1 MKKLTAVLLSV
12 IMLLSLVS
20 GAAFAAEE
28 RIRVTLRFDA
38 SVVAADM
45 DTLYS
50 DLRSAQIIDENTTN
64 VPSEI
69 TITVP
74 KGATVKE
81 VIEEAQKET
90 PFTIDGLSE
99 NYITQVGFVGSDVL
113 ENLVSIPIGDYMS
126 GNVFSSAGWSFSI
139 DGEALMSGIDAATV
153 GNDGSVIEGRFGL
166 YTGWDSNWNA
176 INYDRNF
183 LKSYAELKELVER
196 TVNTDGFSEEQ
207 KQKLS
212 AEKAEAETLLSEIYN
227 EACLN
232 DEVSALLKEAHPTFR
247 TNGGMWI
254 GYIEKKGTSLWG
266 TNSPTAKIESASSEL
281 STAATPTDESVLA
294 DKVRIDAL
302 LENIAES
309 YTEKSSYWEVMDM
322 GAYKK
327 YAPET
332 GKVLLE
338 TVMKAFVKASIADIA
353 ETDRDTELAKAI
365 LALTASG
372 KDATKLY
379 KADSSTPI
387 NALEK
392 LNAAEQS
399 TSAWS
404 APYTLAVYNREEYS
418 NRAYELALVNALLA
432 SQGENGAWDEF
443 GTIDTT
449 ANAIAGLAFYADDR
463 DNEIKTKVNEAIE
476 KALAYL
482 SSQQNADGSFSDLW
496 SGANSNSTAM
506 VAIALAAAGV
516 DVENDARFIK
526 NGSSTIDGL
535 LSFALSD
542 NSGFG
547 HTDNNTLSDYSTEQ
561 AFRAL
566 IALSGAM
573 KEGNAYNVYDFNGIE
588 LTPAREAG
596 ETTGGG
602 VVSPDT
608 SGKQISVSLTIK
620 ADTEYWLRGYNVIL
634 SGESTSV
641 YDAFVK
647 GCRESGITYKGSEN
661 GYISAI
667 TKDGKTLAERD
678 HGPNSGWLYKVN
690 GTAPIEGSRECEVKN
705 GDSIQFYYTSDY
717 TREPGAGAWG
727 DETEDE
733 EQNVEEENIPTEK
746 LTFADVPENHWARE
760 YIEELSEKG
769 ILNGRGDNFAPEDK
783 ITRAEFVTILSRIA
797 GEAVSGKV
805 AFEDVSEDVWYAES
819 VAWAY
824 ENGITNGVSAS
835 AFAPEKNIT
844 REDMAVMLVRYAVL
858 KGITLKEEVSEKN
871 FRDETDISDYARD
884 AVKKMQLAGVISGM
898 NDGSFAPKCFATRA
912 EVAKMISV
920 LLWVIEK

>member
-1 MKKLTAVLLSV
+1 MKKLTAVLLSI

-20 GAAFAAEE
+20 GVALAAEE
-28 RIRVTLRFDA
+28 NISITVCFDA
-38 SVVAADM
+38 SVVADDL

-50 DLRSAQIIDENTTN
+50 DLRLAHIIDESTTN
-64 VPSEI
+64 LPSEI
-69 TITVP
+69 TVTVP
-74 KGATVKE
+74 KGSTVKE
-81 VIEEAQKET
+81 VLQVALEESA
-90 PFTIDGLSE
+90 FTIEGLSE

-113 ENLVSIPIGDYMS
+113 ENLVSIPVGDYMS

-139 DGEALMSGIDAATV
+139 DGEALTSGIDAATV

-166 YTGWDSNWNA
+166 YTGWDENWNA

-183 LKSYAELKELVER
+183 LKNYAELKELTEM
-196 TVNTDGFSEEQ
+196 TINTDDFSEEQ

-232 DEVSALLKEAHPTFR
+232 DEVSALLKEVHPTFK

-254 GYIEKKGTSLWG
+254 GYIEKKRETLYGAD
-266 TNSPTAKIESASSEL
+266 SPTEKIGGANSEL
-281 STAATPTDESVLA
+281 SDAATPTDESVLA
-294 DKVRIDAL
+294 DKARIDAL
-302 LENIAES
+302 LENIAGA

-332 GKVLLE
+332 EETLSKNAEKV
-338 TVMKAFVKASIADIA
+338 FVNSSIKDVAEKTGDAD
-353 ETDRDTELAKAI
+353 LAKAI

-387 NALEK
+387 NALQK
-392 LNAAEQS
+392 LSTAEHS

-404 APYTLAVYNREEYS
+404 APYTLAVYNRKEYS
-418 NRAYELALVNALLA
+418 NREKELALVNALLA

-449 ANAIAGLAFYADDR
+449 ANAIAGLAFYADDQ

-482 SSQQNADGSFSDLW
+482 SSQQNADGSFSDSW

-526 NGSSTIDGL
+526 NGNSTIDGL

-547 HTDNNTLSDYSTEQ
+547 HTNNATLSDYSTEQ

-566 IALSGAM
+566 TALSGAM

-588 LTPAREAG
+588 LTLAREAG

-602 VVSPDT
+602 SPSEP
-608 SGKQISVSLTIK
+608 SGEQISVSLTIK
-620 ADTEYWLRGYNVIL
+620 TDTEYWLRGYNVIL
-634 SGESTSV
+634 SGESASV
-641 YDAFVK
+641 YDAFIK
-647 GCRESGITYKGSEN
+647 GCRENGITCEGAEN
-661 GYISAI
+661 GYIASI

-678 HGPNSGWLYKVN
+678 HGPNSGWLYKLN
-690 GTAPIEGSRECEVKN
+690 GTSPIEGIRECSIEN

-717 TREPGAGAWG
+717 TREPGSGTWS
-727 DETEDE
+727 DETEDDG
-733 EQNVEEENIPTEK
+733 QKTEEESAPIEK
-746 LTFADVPENHWARE
+746 ITFADVPENHWARQ
-760 YIEELSEKG
+760 YIEELAEKG

-783 ITRAEFVTILSRIA
+783 ITRAEFVTILSRI
-797 GEAVSGKV
+797 ENEDVSGKV
-805 AFEDVSEDVWYAES
+805 AFEDVREDVWYAKS
-819 VAWAY
+819 VAWAA
-824 ENGITNGVSAS
+824 ENGITNGVSAF

-844 REDMAVMLVRYAVL
+844 REDMAVMIVRYAAL
-858 KGITLKEEVSEKN
+858 KKITLKEEVSGKT
-871 FRDETDISDYARD
+871 FSDEADISDYACD
-884 AVKKMQLAGVISGM
+884 AIKRMQAAGIISGL
-898 NDGSFAPKCFATRA
+898 NDGSFAPKRFATRA
-912 EVAKMISV
+912 ETAKMISI
-920 LLWVIEK
+920 LLSAVEK